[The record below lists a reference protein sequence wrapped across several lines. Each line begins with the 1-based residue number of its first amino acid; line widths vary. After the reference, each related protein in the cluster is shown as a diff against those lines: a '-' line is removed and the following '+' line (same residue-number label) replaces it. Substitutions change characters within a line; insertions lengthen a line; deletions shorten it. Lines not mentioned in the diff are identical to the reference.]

1 MKKHEKNARLGA
13 EGSVFI
19 IYFDNNSPYPLPYL
33 LSYPLYLYYVFPIIA
48 QRGLFG
54 SIKPLN

>member
-19 IYFDNNSPYPLPYL
+19 IYFDNNSPYPL
-33 LSYPLYLYYVFPIIA
+33 YVFPIIA